1 MVGTCTLA
9 QARYVSVLD
18 LALSNEPALPHFY
31 PHIPQIQIIMRSAVS
46 NRPHSA

>member
-18 LALSNEPALPHFY
+18 LALSNEPDPAALLSTHYTDTDYNACRGFD
-31 PHIPQIQIIMRSAVS
+31 
-46 NRPHSA
+46 RPHSA